1 MATVV
6 NGYSVKD
13 HFTNK
18 QPTVKASYDAIV
30 KAAEKFG
37 PVKQE
42 AKKTS
47 IHLVRKTAF
56 AGVATRQAALI
67 LTLKSTSD
75 LKNERVVCREQ
86 VSASRWHI
94 EIKIDSPRA
103 VDAELKKWLKA
114 AYQLSA

>member
-1 MATVV
+1 MATGVI
-6 NGYSVKD
+6 GYSVKD

-18 QPTVKASYDAIV
+18 QPAVKSSYDAIV
-30 KAAEKFG
+30 KVAEQFG

-56 AGVATRQAALI
+56 AGVATRKSALI

-75 LKNERVVCREQ
+75 LKSDRVVRREQ
-86 VSASRWHI
+86 VSASRWHL
-94 EIKIDSPRA
+94 EIKIDSPQA

-114 AYQLSA
+114 AYELSG

>member
-13 HFTNK
+13 HFNNK
-18 QPTVKASYDAIV
+18 QPLVKATYDAIV
-30 KAAEKFG
+30 KAAEQFG
-37 PVKQE
+37 VVKQE

-56 AGVATRQAALI
+56 AGVATRQSALI
-67 LTLKSTSD
+67 LTLKSKSD
-75 LKNERVVCREQ
+75 LKSDRIVRREQ
-86 VSASRWHI
+86 VSAARWHV
-94 EIKIDSPRA
+94 EVRIDSPQA

-114 AYQLSA
+114 AYELSG

>member
-6 NGYSVKD
+6 NGHSVKD
-13 HFTNK
+13 HFTNR

-30 KAAEKFG
+30 KAAEQFG

-56 AGVATRQAALI
+56 AGVATRQSVLI

-75 LKNERVVCREQ
+75 LKSERVARREQ
-86 VSASRWHI
+86 VSASRWHV
-94 EIKIDSPRA
+94 EVRIDSPQA

-114 AYQLSA
+114 AYELSG